1 MGTPLRLTS
10 QPLKTRQRISYALLF
25 VDPMPS
31 FRINPALMNGTPG
44 LRASWMLRIQWATH
58 WAVNART
65 PLRYGLCARPVAT
78 CPNTGQYVNAPVIFL
93 GFVLLQSSRRS
104 LDFRVGF

>member
-31 FRINPALMNGTPG
+31 FRINPALMNGTLG
-44 LRASWMLRIQWATH
+44 LRAS
-58 WAVNART
+58 
-65 PLRYGLCARPVAT
+65 
-78 CPNTGQYVNAPVIFL
+78 
-93 GFVLLQSSRRS
+93 
-104 LDFRVGF
+104 